1 MRVRY
6 SYRQWGK
13 IMNKTGKNPC
23 PRGASVLVTNEQLNV
38 KYFMYWVVISTVI
51 KKKSRKGEEGLESVR
66 LRL

>member
-1 MRVRY
+1 
-6 SYRQWGK
+6 
-13 IMNKTGKNPC
+13 MNKTGKNPC